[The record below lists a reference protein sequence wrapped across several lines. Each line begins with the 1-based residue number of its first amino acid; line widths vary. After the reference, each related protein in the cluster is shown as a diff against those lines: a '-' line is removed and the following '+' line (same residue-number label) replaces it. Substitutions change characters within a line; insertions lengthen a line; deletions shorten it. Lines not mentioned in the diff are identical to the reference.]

1 MNRKIYHA
9 LVLNF
14 DILKTSGTWN
24 QTTWSKTG
32 IRYIDTSQKECSKP
46 KLDKKF
52 ITITFKCYVN
62 NFGEK
67 SIKSKVLGPKRI
79 GFFISKSYQANASSL
94 DLSQLPEDTPMSTG
108 NVRII
113 CIIQKFASNK
123 ENIETKEKFL
133 SCLPSRYDI

>member
-32 IRYIDTSQKECSKP
+32 IHYIDPSQKECSKP

-52 ITITFKCYVN
+52 TTITFKCYVN

-67 SIKSKVLGPKRI
+67 SIKSKVFGPRRM
-79 GFFISKSYQANASSL
+79 GFFISKRYQTNTSSL

-108 NVRII
+108 NVTII

-123 ENIETKEKFL
+123 ENIETKENFL
-133 SCLPSRYDI
+133 SCLP